1 MVMVY
6 VAASSRGL
14 LVSMHRCFLTRQ
26 EQADLE
32 LAMRLQREEEER
44 AVGLV
49 VWDGMVARAMLYD
62 PRYDIVWYFE
72 V

>member
-1 MVMVY
+1 MRSSCNVLEKGYSY
-6 VAASSRGL
+6 VHGCCILYVVVVTSLHRL
-14 LVSMHRCFLTRQ
+14 MPVSMFRCCVFRRQ

-49 VWDGMVARAMLYD
+49 V
-62 PRYDIVWYFE
+62 
-72 V
+72 